1 MIHSPQNIGPT
12 EDRSLEKLN
21 ELSLG
26 EKIAGGSGILLL
38 IFSFFTWFKK
48 DVGGF
53 GTYNGHN
60 GWGGFLSLIGILLT
74 VAVVVVVLLGR
85 FGVITLPDKLG
96 NFAIMQVL
104 LAAAG
109 LAFVLILLQV
119 LIGQKVGG
127 QSLDRSFWA
136 YLGVLASAGVTS
148 GVFLMFQADG
158 KSSGPTA

>member
-1 MIHSPQNIGPT
+1 MIDSPQTNSLT

-74 VAVVVVVLLGR
+74 VVVVVVVLLAK
-85 FGVITLPDKLG
+85 FGVITLPDKMG

-104 LAAAG
+104 LAGAG

-119 LIGQKVGG
+119 VLGQKVSGT
-127 QSLDRSFWA
+127 SLDRSFWA
-136 YLGVLASAGVTS
+136 YLGVLASAGVTA
-148 GVFLMFQADG
+148 GVFMMYQAEG
-158 KSSGPTA
+158 KSGPTA

>member
-1 MIHSPQNIGPT
+1 M
-12 EDRSLEKLN
+12 EKLN

-26 EKIAGGSGILLL
+26 EKVAGGSGILLL

-60 GWGGFLSLIGILLT
+60 GWGGFLSLLGILIT
-74 VAVVVVVLLGR
+74 IVVVAVVLLAR
-85 FGVITLPDKLG
+85 FGVITLPDKMG
-96 NFAIMQVL
+96 NFTISQVL

-109 LAFVLILLQV
+109 LAFILILLQV
-119 LIGQKVGG
+119 LVGQKVGG

-136 YLGVLASAGVTS
+136 YLGVLASAGVTA
-148 GVFLMFQADG
+148 GVFLMFQADT
-158 KSSGPTA
+158 KAGPTA